1 MKMIQRYTMLSLV
14 PEGENLFHELASH
27 ISIADEAGGEFVIVR
42 QEDGHLKIDP
52 EEWPQLRE
60 AIDVMIRDCKS

>member
-27 ISIADEAGGEFVIVR
+27 ISIADEAVGEFVIVR
-42 QEDGHLKIDP
+42 QEDGHIKIDP

-60 AIDVMIRDCKS
+60 AIEVMIRACK